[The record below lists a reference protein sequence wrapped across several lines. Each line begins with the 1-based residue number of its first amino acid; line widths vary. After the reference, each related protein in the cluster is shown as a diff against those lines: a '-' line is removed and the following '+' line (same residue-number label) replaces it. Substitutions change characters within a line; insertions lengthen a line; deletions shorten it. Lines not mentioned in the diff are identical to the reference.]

1 LEEKKTRK
9 WRWGV
14 NRWIILALI
23 ILGFW
28 WSGVYPPITP
38 TIQLPAEALSATPI
52 IDSPVLGKVY
62 LTNTMVAM
70 VLVDI
75 LLVLLIL
82 AVQKA
87 TKSGD
92 LVPKG
97 ITGALEAV
105 IEFMYNLTESTAGKK
120 WGRKIFPYFAAI
132 TITVLI
138 VNWMELIPG
147 VDSIGLIHHS
157 EEGNPVQEIAA
168 GSGIFALVKGE
179 LAQGQQGYEIVPFVR
194 AVSTDLNFTFALALI
209 SVIMTQVMGVRAHG
223 IDYFSKF
230 WNTKTI
236 FSRPFFG
243 LLDWAVGLLELI
255 SEISKILSFA
265 FRLFGN
271 IFAGSVMLFVIG
283 SLVPVVAQSIFLGL
297 EFFVGAIQAV
307 VFGMLTMTFMAQAT
321 SGHGGHAEAGH

>member
-1 LEEKKTRK
+1 
-9 WRWGV
+9 
-14 NRWIILALI
+14 
-23 ILGFW
+23 
-28 WSGVYPPITP
+28 
-38 TIQLPAEALSATPI
+38 
-52 IDSPVLGKVY
+52 
-62 LTNTMVAM
+62 
-70 VLVDI
+70 
-75 LLVLLIL
+75 
-82 AVQKA
+82 
-87 TKSGD
+87 
-92 LVPKG
+92 
-97 ITGALEAV
+97 
-105 IEFMYNLTESTAGKK
+105 
-120 WGRKIFPYFAAI
+120 
-132 TITVLI
+132 
-138 VNWMELIPG
+138 
-147 VDSIGLIHHS
+147 
-157 EEGNPVQEIAA
+157 
-168 GSGIFALVKGE
+168 
-179 LAQGQQGYEIVPFVR
+179 
-194 AVSTDLNFTFALALI
+194 
-209 SVIMTQVMGVRAHG
+209 MGVRAHG